1 MKVFFTLDTLSIG
14 GTERSTLDIL
24 SHFSKD
30 THVKVIYFY
39 KGHELKEAY
48 EKAGIPLNFVG
59 LPTRK
64 SYIKGIKTLVNI
76 IRTEKPDIVVSS
88 IARADLLSR
97 IACFITGTPIIGT
110 FVNDS
115 YGDIRVE
122 EHKKRKTY
130 IKFVYAWS
138 IDKLTSFVPKY
149 WIANCKSIAFSNA
162 KALGLNLN
170 KLKVIYRG
178 RETAKFPIWKAPEFK
193 GKIKFVFVGRLMER
207 KGLYEL
213 LEVAKMLNEEKL
225 NFQLD
230 IFGGGNIQAD
240 LQKIIVANGLQHII
254 TLHGTVQQG
263 WKKIYEGHCF
273 VFPSWYEGFSGS
285 LVEAMI
291 TGIPIIASDIPMNR
305 EAVTDGKTALLF
317 KVKDKEQLF
326 NSMKKVITNY
336 DDVLVMGKNA
346 RSEALSRFDI
356 NIVANQYETFLKSVV
371 NQKVDATQLL
381 KKED

>member
-30 THVKVIYFY
+30 TQVKLIYFY
-39 KGHELKEAY
+39 NGHELKEAFDQ
-48 EKAGIPLNFVG
+48 AGIPLHFVG

-64 SYIKGIKTLVNI
+64 SYIQGIRALIKI

-88 IARADLLSR
+88 IARADLISR
-97 IACFITGTPIIGT
+97 IACFITQTTIIGT

-115 YGDIRVE
+115 YGDISVE

-130 IKFVYAWS
+130 LKFIYAWS
-138 IDKLTSFVPKY
+138 LDKLTSFIPKY

-162 KALGLNLN
+162 KALGLHFK

-178 RETAKFPIWKAPEFK
+178 RDTAKFPVWKSPEYN
-193 GKIKFVFVGRLMER
+193 GKLKFVFVGRLMER

-213 LEVAKMLNEEKL
+213 LEVAQLLHNEKL

-230 IFGGGNIQAD
+230 IFGGGNMQVE
-240 LQKIIVANGLQHII
+240 LQKIIDDNGLQQII

-291 TGIPIIASDIPMNR
+291 TGIPIVASDISMNK

-317 KVKDKEQLF
+317 KVKDKQQLF
-326 NSMKKVITNY
+326 ERMKNVILNY
-336 DDVLVMGKNA
+336 DDVLSLGKNA
-346 RSEALSRFDI
+346 RDEALSRFDI
-356 NIVANQYETFLKSVV
+356 KIIANQYEGFLKSVV
-371 NQKVDATQLL
+371 NQDVDTTQLL
-381 KKED
+381 QKED

>member
-24 SHFSKD
+24 SHFSKE
-30 THVKVIYFY
+30 TQVKVIYFY

-48 EKAGIPLNFVG
+48 EQAGIPLHFVG

-64 SYIKGIKTLVNI
+64 SYLQGIRALIKI

-97 IACFITGTPIIGT
+97 IACFITRTPIIGT

-115 YGDIRVE
+115 YGAIRVE

-130 IKFVYAWS
+130 IKFMYAWTL
-138 IDKLTSFVPKY
+138 DKMTSFAPKY

-178 RETAKFPIWKAPEFK
+178 RDTSKFPVWQAPEIN

-213 LEVAKMLNEEKL
+213 LEVAKMLKEEQL

-230 IFGGGNIQAD
+230 IFGGGNMQTA
-240 LQKIIVANGLQHII
+240 LQKIIDDNGLNQIV

-291 TGIPIIASDIPMNR
+291 TGIPIIASDISMNK

-326 NSMKKVITNY
+326 QRMKKVITNY
-336 DDVLVMGKNA
+336 DDVLMLGKNA
-346 RSEALSRFDI
+346 RTEALARFDI
-356 NIVANQYETFLKSVV
+356 KTIASQYEGFLKSVA
-371 NQKVDATQLL
+371 NQNVDTTQMVQ
-381 KKED
+381 KAD

>member
-30 THVKVIYFY
+30 TQVKLIYFY
-39 KGHELKEAY
+39 NGHELKEAFDQ
-48 EKAGIPLNFVG
+48 AGIPLHFVG

-64 SYIKGIKTLVNI
+64 SYIQGIRALIKI

-88 IARADLLSR
+88 IARADLISR
-97 IACFITGTPIIGT
+97 IACFITQTTIIGT

-130 IKFVYAWS
+130 LKFIYAWS
-138 IDKLTSFVPKY
+138 LDKLTSFIPKY

-162 KALGLNLN
+162 KALGLHFK

-178 RETAKFPIWKAPEFK
+178 RDTAKFPVWKSPEYN
-193 GKIKFVFVGRLMER
+193 GKLKFVFVGRLMER

-213 LEVAKMLNEEKL
+213 LEVAQLLHNEKL

-230 IFGGGNIQAD
+230 IFGGGNMQVE
-240 LQKIIVANGLQHII
+240 LQKIIDDNGLQQII

-291 TGIPIIASDIPMNR
+291 TGIPIVASDISMNK

-317 KVKDKEQLF
+317 KVKDKQQLF
-326 NSMKKVITNY
+326 ERMKNVILNY
-336 DDVLVMGKNA
+336 DDVLSLGKNA
-346 RSEALSRFDI
+346 RDEALSRFDI
-356 NIVANQYETFLKSVV
+356 KIIANQYEVFLKSVV
-371 NQKVDATQLL
+371 NQDVDTTQLL
-381 KKED
+381 QKED